1 MKPFFRKA
9 FAHLP
14 LFNQSS
20 YQRKSRSQ
28 SRQYRIQRLF
38 LVFLLSLCCTV
49 PLGLSATRT
58 LAQTEEPATPTP
70 SPSTETLRESNVN
83 ESKDRSPNGFP
94 LANPPVKG
102 PSIAAPPGG
111 DPYVLEFNRSPVVGK
126 RFSLR
131 GIYDEAR
138 LGFSRP
144 RDWKIKTV
152 KAQIRY
158 RHSPALYATR
168 SNLTVLI
175 NGASI
180 GSIPLNRKDGEIGNA
195 VFDVP
200 LSLLQNYNELTI
212 GALQNNSPT
221 CTQDPF
227 DPSLWTEILP
237 DSKIVFDYTP
247 QPASLDFNRFPY
259 PIFDELSLFPNQ
271 IAYLLPAKID
281 DTWLTSTSR
290 LQATIGR
297 LADYRRLDSRVVKAI
312 DELGKNVTK
321 TAPAERLVVIGTPAA
336 QPILKSLDLPM
347 TLKDGQILGQK
358 VSEKADNKADKK
370 TDEKAETADKAAVSD
385 ASPLPPDVGVVML
398 TTTPDKKSPV
408 LVATGNG
415 PVGVAKAV
423 QFLVQAKDRQIGTGQ
438 SIIVKDLTLVP
449 SPPLHDWPGYL
460 PPTET
465 FKFSDL
471 KTRDSKPLQDVTVR
485 GSDSPPIEFDFKALP
500 DDQFGQGNMMTLVYS
515 YGPQI
520 NAKTSLVEV
529 KLDGV
534 SLIGKRLTSI
544 NGGTRETLR
553 VPLPGELIKPTS
565 KIQVDFRLDARE
577 RRSCSRVTDQQ
588 LWGTLHADTSFELKR
603 TNAVELPDLKHLQQG
618 FPFGTPQDL
627 SSTAIVVP
635 NEPSKDEIAT
645 LLELSTRLGRLSK
658 AKSVQLQV
666 YTKNTI
672 PQDQLKKRQLVG
684 IGTQK
689 TFPFPEALKTGD
701 FQLKDKDARKRLLSE
716 VTTSPDSQGI
726 IKEIISPFAS
736 DKVLLVLAAQDDN
749 GLQQVQDL
757 FRQDPLFFQLKED
770 TALISA
776 NTANPE
782 AYDPNAYNLEFL
794 QREPKRT
801 VDKTPVPRQ
810 VVRFVSGTWFML
822 GPAIVAATIILYGVV
837 QLYLKKIAGQAK

>member
-14 LFNQSS
+14 LFERSS
-20 YQRKSRSQ
+20 RQRKSRSQ
-28 SRQYRIQRLF
+28 SRRQHRIQRLF
-38 LVFLLSLCCTV
+38 LVFLLSLCCTA
-49 PLGLSATRT
+49 PLGLSATLT
-58 LAQTEEPATPTP
+58 LAQSEEPATPTP

-180 GSIPLNRKDGEIGNA
+180 GSIPLNRKDGEIGNS
-195 VFDVP
+195 VFDIP

-237 DSKIVFDYTP
+237 DSKIIFDYTP

-281 DTWLTSTSR
+281 DTWLTSSSR

-297 LADYRRLDSRVVKAI
+297 LADYRRLDTRVIKAI
-312 DELGKNVTK
+312 DELGKNVPK
-321 TAPAERLVVIGTPAA
+321 TAPAERLVVIGTPAQ

-347 TLKDGQILGQK
+347 TLKDGQILEQK
-358 VSEKADNKADKK
+358 VENKAKDKADEKADQTA
-370 TDEKAETADKAAVSD
+370 DEKVAVKD
-385 ASPLPPDVGVVML
+385 ASPLPPDVGVLML
-398 TTTPDKKSPV
+398 TTSPDKKSPI

-423 QFLVQAKDRQIGTGQ
+423 QFLVQSKDRQIGTGQ
-438 SIIVKDLTLVP
+438 FITVKDLTLVP
-449 SPPLHDWPGYL
+449 SPQPRDWPGYL
-460 PPTET
+460 PVTDT
-465 FKFSDL
+465 FKVSDL

-485 GSDSPPIEFDFKALP
+485 GSDSPPIEFDFKAVP
-500 DDQFGQGNMMTLVYS
+500 DDKFGQGNVMNLVYS

-534 SLIGKRLTSI
+534 SLVGKRLTSI
-544 NGGTRETLR
+544 NGGTRETVK

-565 KIQVDFRLDARE
+565 KISVDFRLDARE

-588 LWGTLHADTSFELKR
+588 LWGTLHADTSFDLKR
-603 TNAVELPDLKHLQQG
+603 SNAAELPDLKHLQHG
-618 FPFGTPQDL
+618 FPFAAPQDL

-635 NEPSKDEIAT
+635 KEPNDREIAT
-645 LLELSTRLGRLSK
+645 LLEFSTRLGRLSK
-658 AKSVQLQV
+658 AKSLQLQV
-666 YTKNTI
+666 YSKDTI
-672 PQDQLKKRQLVG
+672 PQDQLKKRQLVA

-701 FQLKDKDARKRLLSE
+701 FQLKDKGERQRKLSQ
-716 VTTSPDSQGI
+716 VTASPDSQGL

-736 DKVLLVLAAQDDN
+736 DKVLLVLAAQTDN
-749 GLQQVQDL
+749 GLKQVQDVL
-757 FRQDPLFFQLKED
+757 RQDPLFFQLKED

-782 AYDPNAYNLEFL
+782 VYDPNAYNLEFL

>member
-1 MKPFFRKA
+1 MA
-9 FAHLP
+9 
-14 LFNQSS
+14 
-20 YQRKSRSQ
+20 
-28 SRQYRIQRLF
+28 
-38 LVFLLSLCCTV
+38 
-49 PLGLSATRT
+49 
-58 LAQTEEPATPTP
+58 LAQSDEPAAPNA
-70 SPSTETLRESNVN
+70 SPSTETLRENNIN
-83 ESKDRSPNGFP
+83 ESKERSPNGFP

-102 PSIAAPPGG
+102 EEVAAPPSG
-111 DPYVLEFNRSPVVGK
+111 DPYVLEFNRSPVVGT

-131 GIYDEAR
+131 GIYDESR
-138 LGFSRP
+138 LGFTRP
-144 RDWKIKTV
+144 RDWKIKSI

-168 SNLTVLI
+168 SNLTVLL

-195 VFDVP
+195 VFNVP

-237 DSKIVFDYTP
+237 DSKIVFDFTP
-247 QPASLDFNRFPY
+247 QAASLDFNRFPY

-271 IAYLLPAKID
+271 IAYLLPSKVD

-290 LQATIGR
+290 FQATLGR
-297 LADYRRLDSRVVKAI
+297 LADYRRMDTRLVKTLDEV
-312 DELGKNVTK
+312 GKNVPR
-321 TAPAERLVVIGTPAA
+321 TAPAERLIIIGTPEQ
-336 QPILKSLDLPM
+336 QPILKSLNLSVS
-347 TLKDGQILGQK
+347 LKDNQLL
-358 VSEKADNKADKK
+358 DDKK
-370 TDEKAETADKAAVSD
+370 KAF
-385 ASPLPPDVGVVML
+385 PPDVGVLML
-398 TTTPDKKSPV
+398 TTTPDKKAPV

-438 SIIVKDLTLVP
+438 SIIVKNLTLVP
-449 SPPLHDWPGYL
+449 TPNVRDWPGYL
-460 PPTET
+460 PNTDT
-465 FKFSDL
+465 FKLSDL
-471 KTRDSKPLQDVTVR
+471 KSRDNKPLQDVTVR
-485 GSDSPPIEFDFKALP
+485 GSDSPPIVFDFRALP
-500 DDQFGQGNMMTLVYS
+500 DDQFGQGNTMTLKYS

-544 NGGTRETLR
+544 DGKNRETLR
-553 VPLPGELIKPTS
+553 VALPGDLIKPTS

-588 LWGTLHADTSFELKR
+588 LWGTLHADTSFEVKR
-603 TNAVELPDLKHLQQG
+603 NNAVQLPDLERLRYG
-618 FPFGTPQDL
+618 FPFAAPQDL

-635 NEPSKDEIAT
+635 KEPSPNELAT
-645 LLELSTRLGRLSK
+645 LLEFSTRLGRLSK
-658 AKSVQLQV
+658 AKSVQLDA
-666 YTKNTI
+666 YTINSI
-672 PQDQLKKRQLVG
+672 PKELLKKRQLVG

-689 TFPFPEALKTGD
+689 TFPFPEVLKSGD
-701 FQLKDKDARKRLLSE
+701 FQLKDQLERQRVKSE
-716 VTTSPDSQGI
+716 VTTLPDSSGV
-726 IKEIISPFAS
+726 IKEIISPYAN
-736 DKVLLVLAAQDDN
+736 DKVLLALTAQTEN
-749 GLQQVQDL
+749 GLKQVQDFL
-757 FRQDPLFFQLKED
+757 RQDPLFFQLKED

-782 AYDPNAYNLEFL
+782 SYDPNAYNLEFL

-801 VDKTPVPRQ
+801 VDKTPVQRQ
-810 VVRFVSGTWFML
+810 VFRFVTGSWFML
-822 GPAIVAATIILYGVV
+822 GPAMVAATLILYGVV
-837 QLYLKKIAGQAK
+837 QQYLKKIAGQEK

>member
-1 MKPFFRKA
+1 MKPFFCKA

-14 LFNQSS
+14 AFNRSKNPRNRRS
-20 YQRKSRSQ
+20 KSRRRYRFQRQ
-28 SRQYRIQRLF
+28 S
-38 LVFLLSLCCTV
+38 LVWLLALCCAV
-49 PLGLSATRT
+49 PLGLSTT
-58 LAQTEEPATPTP
+58 LALAQSDEPAAPNA
-70 SPSTETLRESNVN
+70 SPSTETLRENNIN
-83 ESKDRSPNGFP
+83 ESKERSPNGFP

-102 PSIAAPPGG
+102 EEVAAPPSG
-111 DPYVLEFNRSPVVGK
+111 DPYVLEFNRSPVVGT

-131 GIYDEAR
+131 GIYDESR
-138 LGFSRP
+138 LGFTRP
-144 RDWKIKTV
+144 RDWKIKSI

-168 SNLTVLI
+168 SNLTVLL

-195 VFDVP
+195 VFNVP

-237 DSKIVFDYTP
+237 DSKIVFDFTP
-247 QPASLDFNRFPY
+247 QAASLDFNRFPY

-271 IAYLLPAKID
+271 IAYLLPSKVD
-281 DTWLTSTSR
+281 DTWLTSTTR
-290 LQATIGR
+290 FQATLGR
-297 LADYRRLDSRVVKAI
+297 LADYRRMDTRLVKTLDEV
-312 DELGKNVTK
+312 GKNVPR
-321 TAPAERLVVIGTPAA
+321 TAPAERLIIIGTPEQ
-336 QPILKSLDLPM
+336 QPILKSLNLSVS
-347 TLKDGQILGQK
+347 LKDNQLL
-358 VSEKADNKADKK
+358 DDKK
-370 TDEKAETADKAAVSD
+370 KAF
-385 ASPLPPDVGVVML
+385 PPDVGVLML
-398 TTTPDKKSPV
+398 TTTPDKKAPV

-438 SIIVKDLTLVP
+438 SIIVKNLTLVP
-449 SPPLHDWPGYL
+449 TPNARDWAGYL
-460 PPTET
+460 PNTDT
-465 FKFSDL
+465 FKLSDL
-471 KTRDSKPLQDVTVR
+471 KTRDNKPLQDVTVR
-485 GSDSPPIEFDFKALP
+485 GSDSPPIVFDFRALP
-500 DDQFGQGNMMTLVYS
+500 DDQFGQGNTMTLKYS

-544 NGGTRETLR
+544 DGKNRETLR
-553 VPLPGELIKPTS
+553 VALPGDLIKPTS

-588 LWGTLHADTSFELKR
+588 LWGTLHADTSFEVKR
-603 TNAVELPDLKHLQQG
+603 NNAVQLPDLERLRYG
-618 FPFGTPQDL
+618 FPFAAPQDL

-635 NEPSKDEIAT
+635 KEPSPNELAT
-645 LLELSTRLGRLSK
+645 LLEFSTRLGRLSK
-658 AKSVQLQV
+658 AKSVQLDA
-666 YTKNTI
+666 YTINSI
-672 PQDQLKKRQLVG
+672 PKELLKKRQLVG

-689 TFPFPEALKTGD
+689 TFPFPEVLKSGD
-701 FQLKDKDARKRLLSE
+701 FQLKDQLERQRVKSE
-716 VTTSPDSQGI
+716 VTTLPDSEGV
-726 IKEIISPFAS
+726 IKEIISPYAN
-736 DKVLLVLAAQDDN
+736 DKVLLALTAQTEN
-749 GLQQVQDL
+749 GLKQVQDL
-757 FRQDPLFFQLKED
+757 LRQDPLFFQLKED

-782 AYDPNAYNLEFL
+782 SYDPNAYNLEFL

-801 VDKTPVPRQ
+801 VDKTPVQRQ
-810 VVRFVSGTWFML
+810 VFRFVTGSWFML
-822 GPAIVAATIILYGVV
+822 GPAMVAATLILYGVV
-837 QLYLKKIAGQAK
+837 QQYLKKIAGQEK